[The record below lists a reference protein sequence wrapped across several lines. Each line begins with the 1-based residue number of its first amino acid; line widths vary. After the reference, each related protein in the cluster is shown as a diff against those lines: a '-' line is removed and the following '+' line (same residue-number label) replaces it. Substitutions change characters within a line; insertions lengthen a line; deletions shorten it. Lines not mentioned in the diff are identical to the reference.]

1 MIINL
6 HSVVCIYI
14 WLYVEYH
21 NCSLY
26 AMSTIA
32 YKRPPL
38 LLMCFLL
45 TLNKELDRNS
55 VVYEVR

>member
-14 WLYVEYH
+14 WLHVEYH

-38 LLMCFLL
+38 LQVEKTAGRTVGPEF
-45 TLNKELDRNS
+45 S
-55 VVYEVR
+55 SAP